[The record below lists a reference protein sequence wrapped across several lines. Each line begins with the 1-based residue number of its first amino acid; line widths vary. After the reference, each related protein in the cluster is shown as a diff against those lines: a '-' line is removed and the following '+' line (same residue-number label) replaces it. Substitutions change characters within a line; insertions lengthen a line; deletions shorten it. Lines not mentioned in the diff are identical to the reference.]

1 MRSGLKKTYVIF
13 SALYPPSM
21 GGVEQF
27 TQSLAN
33 EMVGEGDAIVV
44 VTNALNREAEG
55 LAREDGVNVLRL
67 PCFPLLNGRM
77 PVPKW
82 GKIDADIM
90 MVLDGAQPDGVL
102 VNTRFYIHS
111 LLGMRFAKRHGLTPV
126 VLDHGSAFLTFGN
139 RLIDVFVRFYERVI
153 TWLGRVY
160 DPAYY
165 GISKKSLE
173 WLGTFGIEGRG
184 VIPNAIDADSFL
196 SGASK
201 RNYRSEFD
209 IDSSILMVAF
219 SGRLIP
225 EKGVKQLL
233 EAMRML
239 ENESIVLMMAG
250 EGPLAAMV
258 DDAGLSNV
266 RRLGRLNR
274 QDMAALLKQADLF
287 CLPTR
292 SEGFST
298 SVLEASACG
307 VPCIVTDVGGV
318 AELIPDES
326 FGTVLNGSSPR
337 EIAGALRWAL
347 EHRSELRDQGNR
359 CQEHA
364 VKRYSWRSTAAL
376 VREAFESASDLDKG
390 GEGNDR

>member
-1 MRSGLKKTYVIF
+1 MRSGLGKTYVIF

-27 TQSLAN
+27 TQSLAK
-33 EMVGEGDAIVV
+33 EMVNEGDAVIV

-55 LAREDGVNVLRL
+55 LVCEDGVNVLRL

-77 PVPKW
+77 PMPRW
-82 GKIDADIM
+82 GKISKDIQM
-90 MVLDGAQPDGVL
+90 ALDGAQPDGVL

-111 LLGMRFAKRHGLTPV
+111 LLGMRFARRHGLTPV

-139 RLIDVFVRFYERVI
+139 RLIDEFVRFYERVI
-153 TWLGRVY
+153 TWFGKMY

-165 GISKKSLE
+165 GISKKSLK
-173 WLGTFGIEGRG
+173 WLETFGIEGRG
-184 VIPNAIDADSFL
+184 VIPNAIDVDSFL
-196 SGASK
+196 DGASK

-209 IDSSILMVAF
+209 IDSSMLMVAF

-225 EKGVKQLL
+225 EKGIKQLL

-239 ENESIVLMMAG
+239 ADEPIVLMMAG

-266 RRLGRLNR
+266 KRLGRLDR

-298 SVLEASACG
+298 SVLEASACR
-307 VPCIVTDVGGV
+307 VPCVVTDVGGV

-326 FGTVLNGSSPR
+326 FGTVLNDSSPC
-337 EIAGALRWAL
+337 EIADALRWAL
-347 EHRSELRDQGNR
+347 EHRVELCDQGRR

-364 VKRYSWRSTAAL
+364 VKQYNWRSTAAL
-376 VREAFESASDLDKG
+376 VREAFESAQDLDKG
-390 GEGNDR
+390 GEGNGR

>member
-1 MRSGLKKTYVIF
+1 MIF

-27 TQSLAN
+27 TQSLAK
-33 EMVGEGDAIVV
+33 EMVNEGDAVIV

-55 LAREDGVNVLRL
+55 LVCEDGVNVLRL

-77 PVPKW
+77 PVPRW
-82 GKIDADIM
+82 GKISKDIQM
-90 MVLDGAQPDGVL
+90 ALDGAQPDGVL
-102 VNTRFYIHS
+102 VNTRFYFHS
-111 LLGMRFAKRHGLTPV
+111 LLGMRFARRYGLTPV

-139 RLIDVFVRFYERVI
+139 RLIDVLVRFYERVI
-153 TWLGRVY
+153 TWFGKMY

-165 GISKKSLE
+165 GISQKSLK
-173 WLGTFGIEGRG
+173 WLETFGIEGRG
-184 VIPNAIDADSFL
+184 VIPNAIDVDSF
-196 SGASK
+196 SDGASK

-209 IDSSILMVAF
+209 IDSSMLMVAF

-225 EKGVKQLL
+225 EKGIKQLL

-239 ENESIVLMMAG
+239 ADEPIVLMMAG
-250 EGPLAAMV
+250 EGPLVAMV

-266 RRLGRLNR
+266 KRLGRLDR

-307 VPCIVTDVGGV
+307 VPCVVTDVGGV

-326 FGTVLNGSSPR
+326 FGTVLNDSSPC
-337 EIAGALRWAL
+337 EIADALRWAL
-347 EHRSELRDQGNR
+347 EHRVELCDQGRR

-364 VKRYSWRSTAAL
+364 VKQYNWRSTAAL

-390 GEGNDR
+390 GEGNGR

>member
-90 MVLDGAQPDGVL
+90 MALDGAQPDGVL

-184 VIPNAIDADSFL
+184 VIPNAIDADFFL

-239 ENESIVLMMAG
+239 EDEPIVLMIAG

-266 RRLGRLNR
+266 RRLGRLDR
-274 QDMAALLKQADLF
+274 QDVAALLKQADLF

-307 VPCIVTDVGGV
+307 VPCVVTDVGGV

-326 FGTVLNGSSPR
+326 FGTVLNDSSPR
-337 EIAGALRWAL
+337 EIADALRWAL
-347 EHRSELRDQGNR
+347 EHRAELHDQGKR

-364 VKRYSWRSTAAL
+364 VMQYNWRSTAAL
-376 VREAFESASDLDKG
+376 VREAFEYASGL
-390 GEGNDR
+390 

>member
-1 MRSGLKKTYVIF
+1 MRSGSGKAYVIF

-27 TQSLAN
+27 TQSLAK
-33 EMVGEGDAIVV
+33 EMVNEGDVVIV

-55 LAREDGVNVLRL
+55 LVCEDGVNVLRL

-77 PVPKW
+77 PVPRW
-82 GKIDADIM
+82 GKIDADIKM
-90 MVLDGAQPDGVL
+90 ALDGKQPDGVL

-111 LLGMRFAKRHGLTPV
+111 LLGMRFARRYGLTPV

-139 RLIDVFVRFYERVI
+139 GFIDVFVRFYEHVVTR
-153 TWLGRVY
+153 LGKMY
-160 DPAYY
+160 HPAYY
-165 GISKKSLE
+165 GISQKSLK
-173 WLGTFGIEGRG
+173 WLGMFGIKGRG
-184 VIPNAIDADSFL
+184 VIPNAIDVDSFL

-201 RNYRSEFD
+201 RDYRSEFD

-233 EAMRML
+233 ESMRML
-239 ENESIVLMMAG
+239 EGEPIILMMAG
-250 EGPLAAMV
+250 EGPLATMI
-258 DDAGLSNV
+258 DDAGLPNV

-307 VPCIVTDVGGV
+307 APCVVTDVGGV

-326 FGTVLNGSSPR
+326 FGTVLNDSSPC
-337 EIAGALRWAL
+337 EIADALRWASG
-347 EHRSELRDQGNR
+347 HRVELLDQGKR
-359 CQEHA
+359 CQENA
-364 VKRYSWRSTAAL
+364 VRRYNWGSTASL
-376 VREAFESASDLDKG
+376 VHEAFESASGFDKG
-390 GEGNDR
+390 GEGNVR

>member
-1 MRSGLKKTYVIF
+1 MRSGSGKAYVIF

-27 TQSLAN
+27 TQSLAK
-33 EMVGEGDAIVV
+33 EMVNEGDTVIV

-55 LAREDGVNVLRL
+55 LVCEDGVNVLRL
-67 PCFPLLNGRM
+67 PCFPFLNGRM
-77 PVPKW
+77 PVPRW
-82 GKIDADIM
+82 SKIGADIE
-90 MVLDGAQPDGVL
+90 VALDGKQPDGVL

-111 LLGMRFAKRHGLTPV
+111 LLGMRFARRHGLTPV

-139 RLIDVFVRFYERVI
+139 RLIDVFVRFYERII
-153 TWLGRVY
+153 TWLGKMY

-165 GISKKSLE
+165 GISKKSLK
-173 WLGTFGIEGRG
+173 WLETFGIEGGG
-184 VIPNAIDADSFL
+184 VIPNAIDVDSFL
-196 SGASK
+196 DGASK

-209 IDSSILMVAF
+209 IDSSILMAAF

-225 EKGVKQLL
+225 EKGIKQLL

-239 ENESIVLMMAG
+239 EDEPIIMMMAG
-250 EGPLAAMV
+250 EGPLATMV

-266 RRLGRLNR
+266 KRLGRLDR

-307 VPCIVTDVGGV
+307 APCVVTDVGGV

-326 FGTVLNGSSPR
+326 FGTVLSDSSPC
-337 EIAGALRWAL
+337 EIADALRWAL
-347 EHRSELRDQGNR
+347 EHRAELHDQGKR

-364 VKRYSWRSTAAL
+364 VMQYNWRSTAAL
-376 VREAFESASDLDKG
+376 VREAFEYASGL
-390 GEGNDR
+390 

>member
-1 MRSGLKKTYVIF
+1 MRSGSGKTYVIF

-27 TQSLAN
+27 TQSLAK
-33 EMVGEGDAIVV
+33 EMVNEGDAVIV

-55 LAREDGVNVLRL
+55 LVCEDGVNVLRL

-77 PVPKW
+77 PVPRW
-82 GKIDADIM
+82 GKISKDIQM
-90 MVLDGAQPDGVL
+90 ALDGAQPDGVL
-102 VNTRFYIHS
+102 VNTRFYFHS
-111 LLGMRFAKRHGLTPV
+111 LLGMRFARRYGLTPV

-139 RLIDVFVRFYERVI
+139 RLIDVLVRFYERVI
-153 TWLGRVY
+153 TWFGKMY

-165 GISKKSLE
+165 GISQKSLK
-173 WLGTFGIEGRG
+173 WLETFDIEGRG
-184 VIPNAIDADSFL
+184 VIPNAIDVGSFL

-201 RNYRSEFD
+201 RKYRSEFD
-209 IDSSILMVAF
+209 IDSSMLMVAF

-225 EKGVKQLL
+225 EKGIKQLL

-239 ENESIVLMMAG
+239 ADEPIVLMMAG

-266 RRLGRLNR
+266 KRLGRLDR

-307 VPCIVTDVGGV
+307 VPCVVTDVGGV

-326 FGTVLNGSSPR
+326 FGTVLNDSSPC
-337 EIAGALRWAL
+337 EIADALRWAL
-347 EHRSELRDQGNR
+347 EHRVELCDQGRR

-364 VKRYSWRSTAAL
+364 VKQYNWRSTAAL

-390 GEGNDR
+390 GEGNGR